1 MDARYRA
8 AAALGGATRR
18 TALTE
23 WAREAETASREALAE
38 SLYTELLELP
48 GGGGRGP
55 VSQGPGAVCCGKPDG
70 ARADFAQLNAGEW
83 RAAAAFWL
91 FRIAD
96 GAADSAQARL
106 ALGRAAEG
114 DGYYARRARAEIAWR
129 AGARRSGSFWET
141 TRDWLFSS
149 GDTMVGASAGR
160 ISCPE
165 GIGSRVRAG
174 RIAMLRRFGRVDW
187 AAREKGL
194 LEGEIGLADRRD
206 RFFCVGLP
214 DLGVRLAVA
223 GGGSPLGL
231 RYPRPFAPLVC
242 KEARKAR
249 IAPELVWAIARRESL
264 FDPGAVSGAGAR
276 GLLQLMDATAGETAD
291 RWGIAVGP
299 LERAD
304 RNLALGTRHLRDLR
318 ERSDWHLPALLA
330 AYNAGSPKTTEWVA
344 SFRTWIC
351 SSSGSAGA
359 RRGTMCAPSSTHAGS
374 TARRERSPAEGGD
387 MKLLSEVRRKAFH
400 FFGLVVPVG
409 YYLMPA
415 VRSAAWCC

>member
-1 MDARYRA
+1 M
-8 AAALGGATRR
+8 
-18 TALTE
+18 E
-23 WAREAETASREALAE
+23 E
-38 SLYTELLELP
+38 
-48 GGGGRGP
+48 
-55 VSQGPGAVCCGKPDG
+55 
-70 ARADFAQLNAGEW
+70 ARADFAYLGAGEW
-83 RAAAAFWL
+83 KTAAAFWL

-106 ALGRAAEG
+106 SLARAAEG
-114 DGYYARRARAEIAWR
+114 EGYYARRARAEIAWR
-129 AGARRSGSFWET
+129 AGAQPNGGFWET

-149 GDTMVGASAGR
+149 GDTTVGATAER
-160 ISCPE
+160 ISCRK
-165 GIGSRVRAG
+165 GIGSGVRAG
-174 RIAMLRRFGRVDW
+174 RIAMLRRFGRADW
-187 AAREKGL
+187 AAREKGF

-242 KEARKAR
+242 REARKAR

-318 ERSDWHLPALLA
+318 DRSDWHLPALLA
-330 AYNAGSPKTTEWVA
+330 AYNAGSAKTTEWVA
-344 SFRTWIC
+344 SFGDLDLFIERIGWRETRDYVRAVLDACWIYRA
-351 SSSGSAGA
+351 AGA
-359 RRGTMCAPSSTHAGS
+359 ES
-374 TARRERSPAEGGD
+374 GGG
-387 MKLLSEVRRKAFH
+387 R
-400 FFGLVVPVG
+400 
-409 YYLMPA
+409 
-415 VRSAAWCC
+415 